1 MKIPQINC
9 EAFMS
14 LKKKLVANK
23 WVKEATEIVGD
34 IRNNK
39 LIYSLY
45 LQTILNQTFL
55 LVFINV

>member
-1 MKIPQINC
+1 
-9 EAFMS
+9 MS